1 MNSIKQYEI
10 IPEDQNKKVQSLHN
24 TIDLELLFWLPKGQG

>member
-10 IPEDQNKKVQSLHN
+10 IHEDQNKKVQSLHN
-24 TIDLELLFWLPKGQG
+24 TIDLELLF